1 MGIFKKFFWFYSL
14 LFLSFPAI
22 LWAQIEPGLPPGD
35 GAVTLGDPLSGA
47 GVEEILNNIV
57 NWLLV
62 IAAPIAVI
70 MTIWAGY
77 LFMTGGSNEEQIK
90 KARSTL
96 LYVVIGIVVL
106 ILSKAIITLVASF
119 IG

>member
-1 MGIFKKFFWFYSL
+1 MKIRSKIWFISSFI
-14 LFLSFPAI
+14 LFLPI
-22 LWAQIEPGLPPGD
+22 YTLAQDTETGD
-35 GAVTLGDPLSGA
+35 GTVTLGDPLSGA
-47 GVEEILNNIV
+47 GVEEILNSIV

-77 LFMTGGSNEEQIK
+77 LFMTGGSKEEQIK

-96 LYVVIGIVVL
+96 LYVVVGIAVL

-119 IG
+119 IS